1 VAVARA
7 MIHRPRVIFADE
19 PTGLL
24 DRRTGLQVMAL
35 LRGYR
40 EQGSLVAV
48 THNPEILTEADLVIT
63 LRDGKVADMKDRVL
77 RGAQEVLA

>member
-1 VAVARA
+1 

-35 LRGYR
+35 IRGFR
-40 EQGSLVAV
+40 EQGSLIAV
-48 THNPEILTEADLVIT
+48 THNPDILSEADLVIT
-63 LRDGKVADMKDRVL
+63 LRDGQTASVKDRLTQVASPL
-77 RGAQEVLA
+77 PPKDV

>member
-1 VAVARA
+1 

-24 DRRTGLQVMAL
+24 DRHTGLQVMAL

-40 EQGSLVAV
+40 EQGSLIAV

-63 LRDGKVADMKDRVL
+63 LRDGQIASVRDR
-77 RGAQEVLA
+77 LANATQAHGSQ